1 MHSSSLAA
9 EIQLLSEALAKYY
22 AENPALAFKASW
34 EAYVNNL
41 ISLNE
46 AALAIGATTVQFLEL
61 GRHYM
66 GRETVTIPSSLL
78 AIANNDERFLLSCLP
93 ERMIKILEQL
103 LTKDILV
110 PIAQRYALSLWDDL
124 RLLKSLHLVKEYRR
138 KRLYHYRLN
147 LTG

>member
-34 EAYVNNL
+34 EAHVNNL

-61 GRHYM
+61 VDTLWG
-66 GRETVTIPSSLL
+66 EKLL
-78 AIANNDERFLLSCLP
+78 LFQVHC
-93 ERMIKILEQL
+93 
-103 LTKDILV
+103 
-110 PIAQRYALSLWDDL
+110 
-124 RLLKSLHLVKEYRR
+124 
-138 KRLYHYRLN
+138 
-147 LTG
+147 